1 MLHHLFRRF
10 ILAPVSIRLWLTLV
24 LLGSMSASELWA
36 QASLDSPAPGSLQSG
51 INLIHGWR
59 CEEAEITVVI
69 DDGQPFVALYGASR
83 GDTAGACQNDGNNG
97 WAVAYNWNLLTRG
110 AHTIRALADG
120 VEFARVTFTVGHLG
134 EEYLQDAFGRF
145 RARDFPEPGVNAIL
159 RWNEALQNFVIEGIE
174 D

>member
-1 MLHHLFRRF
+1 MLNHLFDRF
-10 ILAPVSIRLWLTLV
+10 VLSPVALRLGLALL
-24 LLGSMSASELWA
+24 LLGSLPTADLWA

-69 DDGQPFVALYGASR
+69 DDGQPFAALYGASR
-83 GDTAGACQNDGNNG
+83 GDTAGVCQNDGNNG
-97 WAVAYNWNLLTRG
+97 WAVAYNWNLLARG
-110 AHTIRALADG
+110 AHIIRALADG
-120 VEFARVTFTVGHLG
+120 VEFARVMFSVGHLG
-134 EEYLQDAFGRF
+134 EEFLQDAAGSF
-145 RARDFPEPGVNAIL
+145 RARDFPEPGVNTII